1 MNSYLDGQVK
11 RYTNRVVTLWY
22 RPPELLLGERNYTS
36 SIDLWGA
43 GCIMAEL
50 WKRSPIMQGNTEQQQ
65 LVLISQLCGSIDTS
79 VWPDADKLELFT
91 KLSLPIGLK
100 RRVTE
105 EMKRFIDEPNAL
117 DLLDC
122 LLTLDPKNRID
133 SDEALNHDF
142 FWTEPLPTS
151 FSLEKHLKNMYEL
164 TALPRRNHAAHQ
176 SNQQQRPVVN
186 SQQHY
191 DRVY

>member
-1 MNSYLDGQVK
+1 M
-11 RYTNRVVTLWY
+11 VTLWY

-36 SIDLWGA
+36 AIDMWGA

-50 WKRSPIMQGNTEQQQ
+50 WKRTPIMQGNTEQQQ
-65 LVLISQLCGSIDTS
+65 LILISQLCGSIDTS
-79 VWPDADKLELFT
+79 VWPSVDKLELYT
-91 KLSLPIGLK
+91 KLNLPKGFK
-100 RRVTE
+100 RRVID
-105 EMKRFIDEPNAL
+105 EMKRYIDDQTSL

-142 FWTEPLPTS
+142 FWTEPLPQA
-151 FSLEKHLKNMYEL
+151 FSLDKHVKNMYEL

-176 SNQQQRPVVN
+176 SNQQQKPIVDT
-186 SQQHY
+186 QHC